1 MHDQVPFNLQKQYRS
16 SLRGLFWNT
25 VALKFFRNYTKTP
38 MDKFVSWKIIY
49 WIARI
54 LHSSISAFKGF
65 LLGVFFKILGH
76 LEEHTQT
83 NAPNFPISLEWS
95 SSKFTPNAGRTFKRN
110 NKFLFSLKSPK
121 NHNSLKPASNY
132 EENLETISKHQF

>member
-1 MHDQVPFNLQKQYRS
+1 MIRCLLTYKNNTEVAFEDCFGIQLPWNSLEITQKHPWT
-16 SLRGLFWNT
+16 SLFLEK
-25 VALKFFRNYTKTP
+25 LYTELLEFYTP
-38 MDKFVSWKIIY
+38 PYLLSKS
-49 WIARI
+49 
-54 LHSSISAFKGF
+54 F
-65 LLGVFFKILGH
+65 LLRVFFKILGH

-95 SSKFTPNAGRTFKRN
+95 SSKFTPNAGRTFKRI